1 MILAREEVK
10 ALKEITRY
18 ECEVCGTDYNAPD
31 EAQKCE
37 GSHPKVKE
45 VRYKYGYEMMNAYP
59 HGIEV
64 EFENGTT
71 VFYKECG

>member
-1 MILAREEVK
+1 M
-10 ALKEITRY
+10 KEIKRY

-45 VRYKYGYEMMNAYP
+45 GGGEWKRE
-59 HGIEV
+59 
-64 EFENGTT
+64 
-71 VFYKECG
+71 KEKD